1 LSVFFWFNGLSDKV
15 QKSRNPEILTLNPKV
30 LGSNPKVWAVY
41 PRIDFPGKIT
51 TALPQTKKTAA

>member
-1 LSVFFWFNGLSDKV
+1 LSDKV